1 MDNKLA
7 SLALWIDDTTILV
20 RIEVITKLLIQSGHE
35 AMCMQLQSHHN
46 NVLPRDARCARA
58 ELVVVLLQHLELV
71 RWCAIDLCR
80 DASLQTSSRSFL
92 LLQPRSNLLMASIVY
107 CSFIH
112 ERILFRLV
120 CSCCQF
126 TLFGKNTFEKLI
138 RTGIAPRL

>member
-20 RIEVITKLLIQSGHE
+20 RIEVIIKLLIQSSHE

-71 RWCAIDLCR
+71 RWCAIDP
-80 DASLQTSSRSFL
+80 SLQTSSRSFL

-126 TLFGKNTFEKLI
+126 SLFGKNTFES
-138 RTGIAPRL
+138 

>member
-20 RIEVITKLLIQSGHE
+20 HIEVITNINTVWS
-35 AMCMQLQSHHN
+35 ATCMQLQSHHN
-46 NVLPRDARCARA
+46 KVLLRGARCAKA

-80 DASLQTSSRSFL
+80 DASLQTSPRSFL

-112 ERILFRLV
+112 ERVLFRLV

-126 TLFGKNTFEKLI
+126 SLFGKNTFEKLI
-138 RTGIAPRL
+138 RTGIALGL